1 MADTYTTNLNLTKPE
16 VGASRDTW
24 GGKLNTDLDTIDAL
38 FAANGSGTSVGLQVG
53 AAKTLNI
60 SGGTFKTDAISE
72 FTAGS
77 GVTVDTILIK
87 DDAIYVNSVLEKT
100 SASGVTIDGVLLK
113 DNAVNTDTINEKT
126 SASGVTVDG
135 VLLKDGG
142 ATFTGNITL
151 NAQSDVRFADADS
164 SHSVGFQA
172 ASTVAANVTW
182 TLPSADGTSG
192 QFLSTNG
199 SGTLSW
205 ASTSLG
211 GFTAD
216 RAIVSNGSGV
226 LAVSATTATEI
237 GYLDITTLG
246 TSAASKA
253 VTSDANGVTTFADG
267 VNEGYTAVTMSSNAA
282 TLDFRAGNV
291 FQLTLSGGNLTTF
304 TWSNPPSSGTA
315 YGFTLKVIQDST
327 ARSITWPAA
336 VDWPGGSAPTLSSG
350 NADVDVFVF
359 FTHDGGTTWYGFI
372 AGQDFA

>member
-24 GGKLNTDLDTIDAL
+24 GGKLNTDLDTLDAL
-38 FAANGSGTSVGLQVG
+38 FNPNGSGTSVGLNVG
-53 AAKTLNI
+53 TGKVLAI
-60 SGGTFKTDAISE
+60 SGGTLKSDAVSE
-72 FTAGS
+72 YTAAA
-77 GVTVDTILIK
+77 GVTV
-87 DDAIYVNSVLEKT
+87 
-100 SASGVTIDGVLLK
+100 DGVLLK
-113 DNAVNTDTINEKT
+113 DSAVSVDTINEKT
-126 SASGVTVDG
+126 SAAGVTVDG
-135 VLLKDGG
+135 ALLKDGG
-142 ATFTGNITL
+142 ATFTGNVTL
-151 NAQSDVRFADADS
+151 NAQSDVRFADGDS
-164 SHSVGFQA
+164 SNWVAFQGA
-172 ASTVAANVTW
+172 ASIASNVTW
-182 TLPSADGTSG
+182 TLPATDGTSG
-192 QFLSTNG
+192 QLLSTNG

-205 ASTSLG
+205 AAPGNT

-226 LAVSATTATEI
+226 LAVSAVTATELA
-237 GYLDITTLG
+237 YLDITTLG

-267 VNEGYTAVTMSSNAA
+267 VNEGYTAVTVSSNAA
-282 TLDFRAGNV
+282 TLNFRDGNV

-336 VDWPGGSAPTLSSG
+336 VDWPGAAAPTLSSG
-350 NADVDVFVF
+350 SGDVDVFVF

-372 AGQDFA
+372 AGQDFG

>member
-100 SASGVTIDGVLLK
+100 SASGVTID
-113 DNAVNTDTINEKT
+113 
-126 SASGVTVDG
+126 S

-267 VNEGYTAVTMSSNAA
+267 VNEGYTAVTMSSNTA